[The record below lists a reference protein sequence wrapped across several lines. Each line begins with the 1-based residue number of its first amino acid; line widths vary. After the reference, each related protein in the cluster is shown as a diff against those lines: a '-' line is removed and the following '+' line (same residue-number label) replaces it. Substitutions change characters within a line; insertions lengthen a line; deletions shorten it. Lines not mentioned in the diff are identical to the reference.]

1 MNDVPDGLDQ
11 PGLDAG
17 YVRLDKVDETLGK
30 NFRNAANLF
39 KKDDVKAYRNHLNT
53 DHLIH
58 LNTGQ

>member
-39 KKDDVKAYRNHLNT
+39 NKEEAVKAHSYGNL
-53 DHLIH
+53 L
-58 LNTGQ
+58 LGLFEA